1 MSATNTS
8 LSTRTTIAIAFLIVF
23 TFAAVLVIAME
34 RYCVRKQYQDEQRAI
49 KHHHAVEVRA

>member
-1 MSATNTS
+1 MSATATEYS
-8 LSTRTTIAIAFLIVF
+8 SRTVIAIAFLIVF
-23 TFAAVLVIAME
+23 TFAAILVLALE